1 MARAATGGAGRGRRA
16 DSPGQI
22 PKTGW
27 RDILV
32 RTWKEMGTDHVSMVA
47 AGVAFYG
54 ILAIFPAIT
63 AIISIWGLMF
73 DPQTIL
79 DQIEQIGHILPQ
91 DAQEVITS
99 QASSIAEGA
108 GTGVTLAA
116 VGGIL
121 LALYSAMK
129 GVKSLIE
136 GLNIIYDEDEKRG
149 FFKLNLVALLLTL
162 ALIFVM
168 ISVLGLLVLWPAVA
182 GAFGF
187 SSIIE
192 TLVNWLRWPLLGLVA
207 MIGMAVLYRYAPSRD
222 RPKWRWVTP
231 GAAVATVLWIIGSIA
246 FSVYMQYFGDYN
258 ETYGT
263 LGAGIVLLTWLW
275 LSAFVVLMGAEL
287 DSEMEHQT
295 RRDSTVGGRQPMGSR
310 GAHAADTVGRTP

>member
-1 MARAATGGAGRGRRA
+1 MAHSAASDRDRGRQA
-16 DSPGQI
+16 DRPRDI
-22 PKTGW
+22 PKAGW
-27 RDILV
+27 RDILL
-32 RTWKEMGTDHVSMVA
+32 RTWKEMGGDHVSMVA

-54 ILAIFPAIT
+54 ILAIFPAIA

-79 DQIEQIGHILPQ
+79 GQIEQVGHLLPQ
-91 DAQEVITS
+91 EARDVVTE
-99 QASSIAEGA
+99 QATAIAENA

-116 VGGIL
+116 IGGIL

-136 GLNIIYDEDEKRG
+136 GLNIIYDEEEKRG
-149 FFKLNLVALLLTL
+149 FIKLNLVALLLTL

-168 ISVLGLLVLWPAVA
+168 IGALGLLVVYPSLV

-187 SSIIE
+187 SSIVQ
-192 TLVNWLRWPLLGLVA
+192 TLVDWLRWPLLAVVA
-207 MIGMAVLYRYAPSRD
+207 MVGMAVLYRYAPSRD
-222 RPKWRWVTP
+222 KPKWRWVTW
-231 GAAVATVLWIIGSIA
+231 GAGIATVLWIIGSIG
-246 FSVYMQYFGDYN
+246 FSLYMRYFGDYSA
-258 ETYGT
+258 TYGT

-287 DSEMEHQT
+287 DSEIEHQT
-295 RRDSTVGGRQPMGSR
+295 ARDSTTGGREPMGQR

>member
-1 MARAATGGAGRGRRA
+1 MAKAATGSAGRGRRA

-22 PKTGW
+22 PKAGW

-32 RTWKEMGTDHVSMVA
+32 RTWREMGTDHVSMVA

-54 ILAIFPAIT
+54 ILAIFPAFT

-79 DQIEQIGHILPQ
+79 DQIAQVGHVLPQ
-91 DAQEVITS
+91 EAQEVITS

-116 VGGIL
+116 IGGIL

-168 ISVLGLLVLWPAVA
+168 IGVLGLLVLWPALA
-182 GAFGF
+182 GAFDF
-187 SSIIE
+187 SSILE
-192 TLVNWLRWPLLGLVA
+192 TLINWLRWPLLGLVA
-207 MIGMAVLYRYAPSRD
+207 MLGMAVLYRYAPSRD

-246 FSVYMQYFGDYN
+246 FSIYMRYFGDYN

-275 LSAFVVLMGAEL
+275 LSSFVVLMGAEL